1 MTDLTE
7 DDEFNLLLDD
17 EWDVDP
23 PMRRTTTQ
31 KPSSPVCEPSCWRRA
46 PVDSELANGRALSAA
61 LVASDPSIEPALE
74 PVQLFDGIRKGGRDV
89 GSGSRV

>member
-23 PMRRTTTQ
+23 PDEENHDPEAGLTRLRASLLTGVPGWT
-31 KPSSPVCEPSCWRRA
+31 SS
-46 PVDSELANGRALSAA
+46 
-61 LVASDPSIEPALE
+61 
-74 PVQLFDGIRKGGRDV
+74 
-89 GSGSRV
+89 